1 MNKSVYL
8 AGPIT
13 ALSYADS
20 TCWRLQARTALS
32 ALGIDSLDPLR
43 GKTFLA
49 HKQAGEIEKA
59 AAMQGLTPRQIVTR
73 DLNDIRQCDLL
84 LANLMDVKKN
94 GSVMMGTPM
103 EMFFAAHDL
112 DKPVVAVANDYTG
125 PWLEHFC
132 IRVVPDLDTA
142 YHVIRQYFGV

>member
-1 MNKSVYL
+1 LPKVYL

-20 TCWRLQARTALS
+20 TCWRLQAAMALRL
-32 ALGIDSLDPLR
+32 AGIDTLDPLR

-49 HKQAGEIEKA
+49 HKEAGEIEKA
-59 AAMQGLTPRQIVTR
+59 AAMEGLTPRQIVTR
-73 DLNDIRQCDLL
+73 DLNDIRACDLL
-84 LANLMDVKKN
+84 LANLSDVKKN

-112 DKPVVAVANDYTG
+112 GKPVVAIANDYTG

-132 IRVVPDLDTA
+132 IRVVPDLETA
-142 YHVIRQYFGV
+142 YRVVKSYFGT